1 MHTDCGAALFSLSVM
16 AAAAAAV
23 HCNAAAAASQD
34 ACSRRHSL
42 WLLG

>member
-1 MHTDCGAALFSLSVM
+1 MLASPSAQRAGEV
-16 AAAAAAV
+16 AAAEHCTAAAV
-23 HCNAAAAASQD
+23 SQD

>member
-1 MHTDCGAALFSLSVM
+1 MLASPTSAQRRGEV
-16 AAAAAAV
+16 AAAAAE
-23 HCNAAAAASQD
+23 HCTAAAVSQD

>member
-1 MHTDCGAALFSLSVM
+1 MLASPTSAQRRGEVASAEHCT
-16 AAAAAAV
+16 AAAAV
-23 HCNAAAAASQD
+23 SQD